1 MEYHVINTEEG
12 DEMVVCGHCMMSMA
26 EFGGDWMILDSGRDS
41 EFDKTIERCEHIKS
55 QCHHEHCLISDHPH
69 PDGAG

>member
-1 MEYHVINTEEG
+1 MELLYHVVNAE

-26 EFGGDWMILDSGRDS
+26 EFGGDWIIIDSAYDS
-41 EFDKTIERCEHIKS
+41 EFNKTIERCKHIKS